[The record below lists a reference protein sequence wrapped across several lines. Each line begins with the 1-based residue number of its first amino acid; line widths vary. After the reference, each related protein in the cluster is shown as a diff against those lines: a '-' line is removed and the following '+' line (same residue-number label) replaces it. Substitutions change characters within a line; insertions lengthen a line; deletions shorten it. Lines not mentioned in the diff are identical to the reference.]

1 MEGGVKMSDV
11 KISPT
16 PIQRNAND
24 VAIELVN
31 LHASR
36 FSIQESDIPELFT
49 KYVALARY
57 LNSKNYNDLKQFLP
71 EEIRNKF

>member
-1 MEGGVKMSDV
+1 MSDV
-11 KISPT
+11 KVSPT

-36 FSIQESDIPELFT
+36 FGVEQDEIPELFA

-57 LNSKNYNDLKQFLP
+57 MNSKNYNDLKRFLP
-71 EEIRNKF
+71 EEIQEKF